1 MSAINGKQYVERINQ
16 LKANVWVDG
25 KLVTG
30 DISEHPAFK
39 GAINSQAKLYDF
51 QHDKKIKDIMTYQ
64 SPDSEDFFGT
74 SYLQPK
80 TKEELKKRREMT
92 QQWAQ
97 LTHGMIV

>member
-30 DISEHPAFK
+30 NISEHPAFK

-51 QHDKKIKDIMTYQ
+51 QHDKKIKAIMTYQ
-64 SPDSEDFFGT
+64 SPTSKEFFGT

-80 TKEELKKRREMT
+80 TKEELKKRREVT
-92 QQWAQ
+92 QQWA
-97 LTHGMIV
+97 

>member
-64 SPDSEDFFGT
+64 SPDLRNFLVHLIYS
-74 SYLQPK
+74 PK
-80 TKEELKKRREMT
+80 QKKS
-92 QQWAQ
+92 
-97 LTHGMIV
+97 